1 VVLKGL
7 GVQPALTQKKMSAL
21 ALPGALLLASLM
33 FIAIAT
39 AGAPDIASVMGR
51 AGVSML
57 MSAGLII

>member
-1 VVLKGL
+1 M
-7 GVQPALTQKKMSAL
+7 QPALTQRKFSAL

-39 AGAPDIASVMGR
+39 AGTPNLASVMGR

-57 MSAGLII
+57 VSAGLII